1 MGLLA
6 EERAADERAGGS
18 ESMWSYIIRRLL
30 LAIPTLWGATLIVFL
45 LLRVAP
51 GDVAVMML
59 GGDEGTEAMGAVRPE
74 QLAKIREQFGLD
86 KPIHIQYLVYMRDFV
101 TLNLGDSFWYRMP
114 TWDLFKRRWPISMQ
128 VGAMIMIISASISV
142 PFGIMAALNQDRWQD
157 YVFRS
162 LAFLFHSLPSFWIG
176 LMVILFLVRVFEWI
190 PEQGY
195 IVIWERPMANLAQL
209 IWPAAVLGLYG
220 AATPMRMM
228 RSTMLEVLRE
238 DYVRTAR
245 AKGLTERIVI
255 IRHAMRNALIPVI
268 TLYGLQIP
276 ILVSGL
282 VVIEQVF
289 GLTGVGLMMI
299 DSIRN
304 RDYPVTQMVVAF
316 VATTIIL
323 SNLVVDI
330 MYGFLDPRIR
340 Y

>member
-1 MGLLA
+1 
-6 EERAADERAGGS
+6 
-18 ESMWSYIIRRLL
+18 
-30 LAIPTLWGATLIVFL
+30 
-45 LLRVAP
+45 
-51 GDVAVMML
+51 
-59 GGDEGTEAMGAVRPE
+59 
-74 QLAKIREQFGLD
+74 
-86 KPIHIQYLVYMRDFV
+86 
-101 TLNLGDSFWYRMP
+101 
-114 TWDLFKRRWPISMQ
+114 MQ
-128 VGAMIMIISASISV
+128 VGIMIMVISASISV

-195 IVIWERPMANLAQL
+195 IVIWERPLANMAQL
-209 IWPAAVLGLYG
+209 IWPAMVLGLYG

-245 AKGLTERIVI
+245 AKGLTERVVIV
-255 IRHAMRNALIPVI
+255 RHAMRNALIPVI

-316 VATTIIL
+316 VATTIIM